1 MYDKEGDVFY
11 QQRKDMTFENF
22 IDKVEMS
29 DLSRRTKEKI
39 GIIGISPTLPKAIE
53 SKFVTIKSSVD
64 QINHNP

>member
-1 MYDKEGDVFY
+1 
-11 QQRKDMTFENF
+11 MTFENF